1 MSSGEPIESDLTTK
15 ARIRNAALELFAAE
29 GVSAV
34 SMRSVATRAGVA
46 VGLVQHHFKTK
57 DGLRSAVEQYIV
69 DRHAA
74 AIASVP
80 GTGTAAQ
87 VAAARDAAVRRMF
100 DEQPALV
107 DYMRRSLLDPGDDNH
122 LLERLTELAREQV
135 IDQRSAGTAST
146 SRPVA
151 DQVVRLMV
159 RQLGHLFLQP
169 MIDAMWEQLD
179 GADADKPQL
188 TVRTAAT
195 LDE

>member
-57 DGLRSAVEQYIV
+57 DGLRSAVEQHIV

-80 GTGTAAQ
+80 GTGAPAQ
-87 VAAARDAAVRRMF
+87 VAADRDAAVQRMF
-100 DEQPALV
+100 DDHPALV
-107 DYMRRSLLDPGDDNH
+107 DYLRRALLDPGDDNH
-122 LLERLTELAREQV
+122 LLERLTELARQQV
-135 IDQRSAGTAST
+135 VDLRSVGTAST
-146 SRPVA
+146 NRPIP

-159 RQLGHLFLQP
+159 RQLGNLFLQP
-169 MIDAMWEQLD
+169 MIDTMWAQLE
-179 GADADKPQL
+179 GADADKPL
-188 TVRTAAT
+188 LIVRTAAT